1 MIRRLLAPT
10 GWVLVRRKD
19 WTRLRDAA
27 QAAHYVLHRYEDES
41 GTFDYES
48 YRRVQ
53 DEGNRAKIDKVF
65 VKEENIAFLAD
76 YLKRRLGRVDFGL
89 CHGTRRGAEQAWFRQ
104 YLGEGAEVLGTEIA
118 DSATDFPHTVQWD
131 FHDVKDAWMGAADFV
146 YSNAFDHSY
155 DPEKALN
162 AWVRS
167 LKPGG
172 MCLIEHT
179 KAHRPDKT
187 NRRDPFGARLE
198 DMPYLVLSWGKGAY
212 AVTEILAAPAGR
224 SRSSGTAVLVV
235 EPRAPAPGRAG
246 QTPVEA
252 SA

>member
-1 MIRRLLAPT
+1 MLGRLLAPT

-19 WTRLRDAA
+19 WARMRDAA
-27 QAAHYVLHRYEDES
+27 KNAHYVLHGYEDES
-41 GTFDYES
+41 GRFDYES
-48 YRRVQ
+48 YRRLQ
-53 DEGNRAKIDKVF
+53 DEGNRAKLDKVF

-76 YLKRRLGRVDFGL
+76 YLKQRLGRVDFGL

-104 YLGEGAEVLGTEIA
+104 YLGEGAEVVGTEIA
-118 DSATDFPHTVQWD
+118 DSASEFPYTVQWD
-131 FHDVKDAWMGAADFV
+131 FHELKDEWVGAADFV
-146 YSNAFDHSY
+146 YSNSFDHSY

-162 AWVRS
+162 AWVRY

-187 NRRDPFGARLE
+187 NRRDPFGVRLE
-198 DMPYLVLSWGKGAY
+198 DIPYLVLTWSKGAY
-212 AVTEILAAPAGR
+212 AVTEILAAPIGR

-235 EPRAPAPGRAG
+235 ERRAPASARPA
-246 QTPVEA
+246 PASVEA
-252 SA
+252 TA

>member
-1 MIRRLLAPT
+1 MISRLLAPM

-19 WTRLRDAA
+19 WARLRDAA
-27 QAAHYVLHRYEDES
+27 QTAHYVLHRYEDGS

-118 DSATDFPHTVQWD
+118 DSATDFPQTVQWD
-131 FHDVKDAWMGAADFV
+131 FHDVKDAWVGAADFV
-146 YSNAFDHSY
+146 YSNSFDHAY

-187 NRRDPFGARLE
+187 SRRDPFGARLE

-212 AVTEILAAPAGR
+212 AVTEILAAPVGR

-235 EPRAPAPGRAG
+235 EPRAPAPRRVA
-246 QTPVEA
+246 QTSVEG